1 MVFGGINKQYQP
13 MNSIE
18 KFDMNFRSTAQWE
31 LMTFKSMVLPEMQNS
46 RMVQVNFD
54 EICIF
59 ARNGYCYYFDVGENK
74 VTQSMYK
81 PDMKFDSVNMPAL
94 LTEAGVIVTGCS
106 KTQEVVEFKY
116 NRPFQRI
123 CKL

>member
-1 MVFGGINKQYQP
+1 

-18 KFDMNFRSTAQWE
+18 KFDMNLRRTAQWE
-31 LMTFKSMVLPEMQNS
+31 LMTFKSVVLPEMQNS
-46 RMVQVNFD
+46 RMVQVNYD

-59 ARNGYCYYFDVGENK
+59 ARNGYCYYFDVKKNA
-74 VTQSMYK
+74 VTQSMFK
-81 PDMKFDSVNMPAL
+81 PDQKFDSVNMPAL
-94 LTEAGVIVTGCS
+94 LTEAGIIVTGCS

-116 NRPFQRI
+116 NRPFKRE